1 MIVDSGVAAYS
12 IFAPTDCH
20 CMSEAGRRVSQ
31 SFLIEIHIQ
40 HCHPWFSQHFFS
52 GIFRPF
58 RNSQLSVWVTTMAS
72 MGQQVFDRGKYMED
86 DHTIVAMMD
95 CAEQRYWPPPSQV
108 GDTIYQ
114 STAGLLYGHEVVLP
128 KLPWL
133 HDIGSIAYL
142 FGHSWAHALK
152 VVCCYVLCSRKRILL
167 QV

>member
-40 HCHPWFSQHFFS
+40 HCHPLFSQHFFS

-72 MGQQVFDRGKYMED
+72 MGQQVFDHGKYMED

-95 CAEQRYWPPPSQV
+95 CAEQRY
-108 GDTIYQ
+108 YQ
-114 STAGLLYGHEVVLP
+114 LHLKLVIPFTRTLQDCCMGMRLCCRSFLGCMILGQLLTCLGTLGHTP
-128 KLPWL
+128 
-133 HDIGSIAYL
+133 
-142 FGHSWAHALK
+142 
-152 VVCCYVLCSRKRILL
+152 
-167 QV
+167 